1 MSYQVNSGEN
11 LELDTRLDPESGSKP
26 GVPRQIG
33 PYRILQKI
41 ADGGMGS
48 VYMAEQKQPVR
59 RRVALKL
66 IKAGKDSELIVARF
80 EAERQALSMM
90 NHPNIA
96 KVLDV
101 GTAGDGSPYFAM
113 ELVNG
118 IPLTKYCDQN
128 KLSVRERLQ
137 LFVPICHA
145 IQHAHHKAIVHR
157 DLKPSNVLVAQY
169 DGVPVP
175 KVIDFGLAKAIDHQA
190 RLTDKTMF
198 TEFGMILGTIQY
210 MSPEQAELNQLDVD
224 ARTDIYSLGVM
235 LYELLTG
242 STPLEERTLKQ
253 ATNLKILELI
263 REREPPRPS
272 TRLSDQANRI
282 EDVSNYR
289 DIQPAKLQQ
298 MLKGELDWIVMKAL
312 EKSRSRRYDTATA
325 FSDDIVRF
333 LNNEAVLAR
342 PQSTSYKTKGTC
354 IHVCA

>member
-128 KLSVRERLQ
+128 KLSAVSYT
-137 LFVPICHA
+137 H
-145 IQHAHHKAIVHR
+145 
-157 DLKPSNVLVAQY
+157 
-169 DGVPVP
+169 
-175 KVIDFGLAKAIDHQA
+175 
-190 RLTDKTMF
+190 LTLPT
-198 TEFGMILGTIQY
+198 
-210 MSPEQAELNQLDVD
+210 
-224 ARTDIYSLGVM
+224 
-235 LYELLTG
+235 
-242 STPLEERTLKQ
+242 TPY
-253 ATNLKILELI
+253 
-263 REREPPRPS
+263 
-272 TRLSDQANRI
+272 
-282 EDVSNYR
+282 V
-289 DIQPAKLQQ
+289 
-298 MLKGELDWIVMKAL
+298 
-312 EKSRSRRYDTATA
+312 
-325 FSDDIVRF
+325 
-333 LNNEAVLAR
+333 
-342 PQSTSYKTKGTC
+342 
-354 IHVCA
+354 